1 MEGDDFGLSGLRW
14 CGGGG
19 ESVIFLL
26 LELEMLRMLISD
38 SDSLLESRTKSTN
51 SSKLAGCSAT
61 FPDFVFSWKLLDFS
75 EQLSPVPISFSFFS
89 FFFCF
94 LLPFFFPCSFSSSER
109 FSCSFSFSFRL
120 SLSLSSSSSSSS
132 SSFSCSFV
140 GFFLFLVLCCIKRES
155 EENKRRKWE
164 RGEGGMLPI
173 IKKHGSPRKILSPC
187 LIAST
192 GSGRDSLIALRC
204 FQIIEEW
211 I

>member
-75 EQLSPVPISFSFFS
+75 EKLSPVPISFSWLNMSNSSWFEDFS
-89 FFFCF
+89 
-94 LLPFFFPCSFSSSER
+94 LISPTSP
-109 FSCSFSFSFRL
+109 FSFSL
-120 SLSLSSSSSSSS
+120 L
-132 SSFSCSFV
+132 
-140 GFFLFLVLCCIKRES
+140 FF
-155 EENKRRKWE
+155 
-164 RGEGGMLPI
+164 
-173 IKKHGSPRKILSPC
+173 
-187 LIAST
+187 
-192 GSGRDSLIALRC
+192 
-204 FQIIEEW
+204 
-211 I
+211 